1 MHLLMLKIA
10 SVGLV
15 AVSALLCLVDMISLP
30 YMLMLCM
37 FAFTIFAGVENI
49 NDAAHV
55 LSIVDTALNH
65 LDDIEQS
72 GAIDENGKPM
82 IATEEELAQLTDE

>member
-1 MHLLMLKIA
+1 
-10 SVGLV
+10 
-15 AVSALLCLVDMISLP
+15 
-30 YMLMLCM
+30 MLMLCM

-72 GAIDENGKPM
+72 GAIDENGK
-82 IATEEELAQLTDE
+82 TRNSH